1 MARTTKG
8 QSGLTT
14 EDWWRA
20 MRWQMAK
27 ETGWSLE
34 YIDGLT
40 WGDVWE
46 YVQVADANAKYNAQ
60 LQRQAQQRN
69 NRGKGRRRR

>member
-1 MARTTKG
+1 MTKG
-8 QSGLTT
+8 VSGLQR

-20 MRWQMAK
+20 VRWQMAK

-34 YIDGLT
+34 YIDNLS

-46 YVQVADANAKYNAQ
+46 YMQLNDADAKWGEHLQSRAQ
-60 LQRQAQQRN
+60 SKAQTR
-69 NRGKGRRRR
+69 GRRR

>member
-8 QSGLTT
+8 KSGLTQQ
-14 EDWWRA
+14 DWWRA

-46 YVQVADANAKYNAQ
+46 YVQVADADAKYSAT
-60 LQRQAQQRN
+60 LQRQAQQK
-69 NRGKGRRRR
+69 GKARRRR